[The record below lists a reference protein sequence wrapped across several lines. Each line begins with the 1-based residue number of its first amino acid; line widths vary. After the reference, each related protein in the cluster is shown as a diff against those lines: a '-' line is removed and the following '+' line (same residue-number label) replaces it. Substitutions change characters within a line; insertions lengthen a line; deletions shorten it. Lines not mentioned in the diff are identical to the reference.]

1 MIFSFLLMA
10 TAVSGCYRGQTSDK
24 PPVHLNPNMDDQPK
38 YLPQAE
44 GDFFENR
51 SAMRMPVEGTVA
63 REWLRDDDAYYRGM
77 DKNGDFIKYDP
88 VEVTE
93 ENLKRGRERF
103 DIYCAVCHGEVGDA
117 KSIMV
122 EKQFIPPPTFHQDR
136 IRNMPDGQIFDTI
149 TNGIRNMP
157 SYRNQIPVRDRWL
170 IIHYLRALQMS
181 QNAKLT
187 DIPENMRGNLK

>member
-1 MIFSFLLMA
+1 MA